1 MTVTVAAHPGWDG
14 RVRPVPTVRMTKSE
28 VFAACQALAD
38 ADRCLLRAGHLSEA
52 RSLGDLF
59 DLFEERLFAVDQSGV
74 GS

>member
-1 MTVTVAAHPGWDG
+1 
-14 RVRPVPTVRMTKSE
+14 MTKSE

-59 DLFEERLFAVDQSGV
+59 DLFEERLFAVGQSGL